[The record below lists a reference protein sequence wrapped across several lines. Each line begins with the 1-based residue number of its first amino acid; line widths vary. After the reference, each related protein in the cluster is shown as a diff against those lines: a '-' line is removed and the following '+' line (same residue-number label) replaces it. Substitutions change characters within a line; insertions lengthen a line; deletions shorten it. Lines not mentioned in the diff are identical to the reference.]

1 MQGIAFHCSTNM
13 IKGRMSETK
22 IETNGPTSAARHVA
36 VRTFMAVTLKKRP
49 LDLTLGEL
57 STEAGLSRRDRAFAY
72 NLVMTSL
79 RMNGGLERLLSGLL
93 KSGLPKNA
101 TWTNAALITGLA
113 QILLMRTADHAAVN
127 ETVELMKALPGKEN
141 GFSGLVN
148 AVLRR
153 AVREQGDLTKK
164 LTKAPELY
172 LPDWLRKNWVH
183 TYGKAT
189 VAAIGRSLEST
200 PPLDI
205 TLAAK
210 EDARHWATA
219 LEATVLPTGS
229 LRRSN
234 ADVSDLSG
242 YSDGKWWVQDM
253 AAAIP
258 ATLLG
263 DVSGKHVLDMCAAP
277 GGKTMQLASA
287 GAHVTAVDRSA
298 ARLKRLSENLVRTN
312 LTATVVTADA
322 GNYVPKTAVDHI
334 LLDAPCSAT
343 GTLRRNPDVLW
354 TKDQKDVEKLVNLQA
369 RLLQHA
375 FSMLPVG
382 GKLVYCVC
390 SIEPGE
396 GHDQIDWFLEQTDN
410 AAREPI
416 TPDEIGNIGEFL
428 TPSGD
433 LLCLPGMSAIA
444 DGTDGFFAARLI
456 KR

>member
-1 MQGIAFHCSTNM
+1 MQGIAFHCGMNM
-13 IKGRMSETK
+13 IKGRMTENQTK
-22 IETNGPTSAARHVA
+22 TAGPTTAARHVA

-57 STEAGLSRRDRAFAY
+57 AAEADLSRRDRAFAY

-101 TWTNAALITGLA
+101 TWTKAALITGLA

-127 ETVELMKALPGKEN
+127 ETVELVKALPGKEN
-141 GFSGLVN
+141 GFSGLIN

-153 AVREQGDLTKK
+153 AVREQGDLSRK
-164 LTKAPELY
+164 LMKAPELY
-172 LPDWLRKNWVH
+172 LPDWLRKSWTH

-205 TLAAK
+205 TLAAN
-210 EDARHWATA
+210 EEAEHWAKM
-219 LEATVLPTGS
+219 LEAEILKTGS
-229 LRRSN
+229 LRRQN

-263 DVSGKHVLDMCAAP
+263 DISGKHILDMCAAP

-287 GAHVTAVDRSA
+287 GATVTSVDRSA
-298 ARLKRLSENLVRTN
+298 ARLKRLSENLKRTN
-312 LTATVVTADA
+312 LNANIVTADA

-343 GTLRRNPDVLW
+343 GTLRRNPDMLW
-354 TKDQKDVEKLVNLQA
+354 TKDQQDVEKLANLQA
-369 RLLQHA
+369 RLLRHA

-382 GKLVYCVC
+382 GKMIYCVC
-390 SIEPGE
+390 SIEQSE
-396 GHDQIDWFLEQTDN
+396 GLDQIDWFLEQTPGVS
-410 AAREPI
+410 RQPI
-416 TPDEIGNIGEFL
+416 TPKEVGGIREFL
-428 TPSGD
+428 THEGD
-433 LLCLPGMSAIA
+433 LLCLPGTSAVS
-444 DGTDGFFAARLI
+444 GGVDGFFAARLI
-456 KR
+456 KH